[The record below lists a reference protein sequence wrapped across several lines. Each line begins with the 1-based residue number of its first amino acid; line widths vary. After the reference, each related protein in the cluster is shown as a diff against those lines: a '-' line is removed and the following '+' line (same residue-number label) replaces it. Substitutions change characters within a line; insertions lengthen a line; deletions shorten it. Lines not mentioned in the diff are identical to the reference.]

1 MIGTSE
7 KNLVPNRAIIIPY
20 PLYSPNYTLWRACSL
35 LRFALHLPP
44 VCHLIVYSLGQLI
57 SNHSLRDKT
66 ASTLLLHCA
75 VRTTRIQ
82 CSSFL
87 CFFFLRKGPFYTFEP
102 LQKYNFQCSTTNNM
116 AVQLLKPAKFDPLK
130 CFFFI
135 LWKLKIF
142 KFKLKKFISKSFKL
156 ENYKISVSISLKCR
170 LSIDTLL
177 VSYSDIFFSCS

>member
-1 MIGTSE
+1 MFLQWTTFKEHGYKWRNSLLIGLLASHIGC
-7 KNLVPNRAIIIPY
+7 LVPLLSWILGLDSKHIIIPY

-87 CFFFLRKGPFYTFEP
+87 CFFF
-102 LQKYNFQCSTTNNM
+102 
-116 AVQLLKPAKFDPLK
+116 
-130 CFFFI
+130 
-135 LWKLKIF
+135 
-142 KFKLKKFISKSFKL
+142 
-156 ENYKISVSISLKCR
+156 
-170 LSIDTLL
+170 
-177 VSYSDIFFSCS
+177 